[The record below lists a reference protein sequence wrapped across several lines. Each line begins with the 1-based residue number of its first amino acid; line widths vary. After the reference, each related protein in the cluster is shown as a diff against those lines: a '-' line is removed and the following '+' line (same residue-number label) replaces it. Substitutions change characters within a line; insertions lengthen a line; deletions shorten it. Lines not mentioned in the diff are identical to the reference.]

1 MNKCLK
7 NIENGISHFTLCL
20 KCENPGEALCEPRE
34 STEKNAIN
42 IYVPQKGRD
51 ALALE

>member
-1 MNKCLK
+1 MVSVILHSVQS
-7 NIENGISHFTLCL
+7 I
-20 KCENPGEALCEPRE
+20 NPGEALCELRE

-42 IYVPQKGRD
+42 IYVPPKGRD